1 MCQKKKE
8 KPHEYYRGSKKSL
21 ARKQGDYK
29 SRWFRRCLAFLPT
42 NSDCFGIVLMPTE
55 PILDQKDGISTEV
68 WQAPGRFWNP
78 RAADLLREDW
88 ELV

>member
-1 MCQKKKE
+1 
-8 KPHEYYRGSKKSL
+8 
-21 ARKQGDYK
+21 
-29 SRWFRRCLAFLPT
+29 
-42 NSDCFGIVLMPTE
+42 MPTE
-55 PILDQKDGISTEV
+55 PILDRKDGISTEV

>member
-1 MCQKKKE
+1 MNIIEAIKKALQENKAITNPDDLE
-8 KPHEYYRGSKKSL
+8 G
-21 ARKQGDYK
+21 G
-29 SRWFRRCLAFLPT
+29 LAFLPT

-55 PILDQKDGISTEV
+55 PILDRKDGISTEV